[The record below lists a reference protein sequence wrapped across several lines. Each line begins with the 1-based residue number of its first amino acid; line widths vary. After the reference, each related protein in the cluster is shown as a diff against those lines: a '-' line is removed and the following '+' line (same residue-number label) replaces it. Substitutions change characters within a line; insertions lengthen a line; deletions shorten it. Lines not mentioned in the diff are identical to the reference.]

1 MLVTDVLALLCLML
15 FCACAAGTDLK
26 RGMISNHLTMSAFCV
41 GLIYDVIFCFQAEAA
56 GRLLFLKNSS
66 VLIVA
71 AILLYATHILAGGDV
86 KLLMATALLF
96 PPSFYWNDG
105 QTEITLW
112 YLLGTSFLCGYL
124 YLLVESVIQTLQ
136 SRESVSKST
145 IILSLKSSLIL
156 YGHSLAY
163 LALFSHL
170 YYLFVAPY
178 CIISPTLYTIICIAY
193 LWGLASSGILRL
205 KRMVLAVLVFDVI
218 MSFLTGRVTVSTYWP
233 SYLIALFCMFL
244 RSFMNQFGYS
254 VIQTKHVE
262 RGMILSLSSSLQMQ
276 RSRVK
281 GLPAASDESL
291 KSRLTQEEAES
302 VRRWGKSKLGSKR
315 VTVVRKMPFAVFIL
329 CGLILYLVIGGV
341 IR

>member
-1 MLVTDVLALLCLML
+1 MPVV
-15 FCACAAGTDLK
+15 
-26 RGMISNHLTMSAFCV
+26 
-41 GLIYDVIFCFQAEAA
+41 
-56 GRLLFLKNSS
+56 FLS
-66 VLIVA
+66 V
-71 AILLYATHILAGGDV
+71 
-86 KLLMATALLF
+86 K
-96 PPSFYWNDG
+96 
-105 QTEITLW
+105 Q
-112 YLLGTSFLCGYL
+112 
-124 YLLVESVIQTLQ
+124 
-136 SRESVSKST
+136 
-145 IILSLKSSLIL
+145 SLIQ
-156 YGHSLAY
+156 YWKSLVF

-178 CIISPTLYTIICIAY
+178 YNISPTLYTIICIAY
-193 LWGLASSGILRL
+193 LLGLASSGIFRLR
-205 KRMVLAVLVFDVI
+205 RMVLAVLVFDILMTI
-218 MSFLTGRVTVSTYWP
+218 MTGRITISTYWP
-233 SYLIALFCMFL
+233 SYLIAMFCMFL

-254 VIQTKHVE
+254 VIQTEQVE

-302 VRRWGKSKLGSKR
+302 VRRWGKSKYGSKR